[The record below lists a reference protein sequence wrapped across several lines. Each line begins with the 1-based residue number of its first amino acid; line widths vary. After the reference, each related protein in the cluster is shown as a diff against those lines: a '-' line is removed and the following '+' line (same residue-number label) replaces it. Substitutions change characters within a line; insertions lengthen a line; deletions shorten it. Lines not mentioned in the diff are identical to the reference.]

1 MRRAGEKVK
10 EMKLVNKFKLN
21 DISEM
26 IKINEVK
33 GSETNQWI

>member
-33 GSETNQWI
+33 GSETNQ